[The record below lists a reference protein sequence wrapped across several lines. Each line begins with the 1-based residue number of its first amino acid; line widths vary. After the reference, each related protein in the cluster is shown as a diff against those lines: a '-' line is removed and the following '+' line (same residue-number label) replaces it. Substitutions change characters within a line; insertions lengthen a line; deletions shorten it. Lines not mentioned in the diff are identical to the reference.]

1 MAQERVQIDPQKFAE
16 QFLNTLNIDVQPK
29 EQNLE
34 SAAKQALAAY
44 LSAYFLAERF
54 NSTENSFFVDKD
66 NKGIKSSYQRI
77 LSELNDY

>member
-1 MAQERVQIDPQKFAE
+1 MPQERVQIDPQQFAE
-16 QFLNTLNIDVQPK
+16 QFLSTLNIDVQPRD
-29 EQNLE
+29 QDLE

-54 NSTENSFFVDKD
+54 NSTENTFFVDKG
-66 NKGIKSSYQRI
+66 NQGIKSSYQRI